1 MLDSLN
7 PTLTKF
13 VKLID
18 IIMETTVNKE
28 YQKLIDTIKS
38 VRDIANLSPEMCG
51 RLKTVEQGLMN
62 LGSKPVLSDN
72 VQSFMDITT
81 NMAKTYAAKNHDY
94 GNSFEQSCNKFGIIA
109 SVVRLG
115 DKMNRIESLAIKKAE
130 VKDESIKD
138 TLLDLANYAIMTVM
152 WLNQQPKEE

>member
-1 MLDSLN
+1 
-7 PTLTKF
+7 
-13 VKLID
+13 
-18 IIMETTVNKE
+18 METTVNKE
-28 YQKLIDTIKS
+28 YQKLIDIVKS
-38 VRDIANLSPEMCG
+38 VRDMASLSPEMCT

-62 LGSKPVLSDN
+62 LGSRPMLSDN
-72 VQSFMDITT
+72 VQSFMDIAT

-115 DKMNRIESLAIKKAE
+115 DKMNRIESLAVKKAE
-130 VKDESIKD
+130 VKDEPVKD

>member
-1 MLDSLN
+1 
-7 PTLTKF
+7 
-13 VKLID
+13 
-18 IIMETTVNKE
+18 METTVNKE

-38 VRDIANLSPEMCG
+38 VRDIASLSPEMCTK
-51 RLKTVEQGLMN
+51 LKTVEQGLMN
-62 LGSKPVLSDN
+62 LGARPVLSDN

-109 SVVRLG
+109 AVVRMG
-115 DKMNRIESLAIKKAE
+115 DKMNRLESLAIKRAE